1 MALQFFNT
9 LSRQKEEFVPLHPP
23 AVKLYTC
30 GPTVYH
36 FAHIGNFRTYVFEDL
51 LRRYLEYKG
60 YQVTHVMN
68 ITDVEDKII
77 RTVREQNI
85 SLKELTTKFTHAFF
99 EDRDALGIKPAHQ
112 YPRATDHMPEMFRL
126 IETLLAKGIA
136 YRSEDGSIYYSIAT
150 FPCYGALAHL
160 HTDELKPGVRVKQ
173 DEYEK
178 EAATD
183 FALWKAWDEKDGE
196 VAWDSPWGRG
206 RPGWHLECSAMA
218 MKYLGEELDIHCGGV
233 DNIFPHHQNE
243 IAQSEPCTGKTFVK
257 YWLHSSHLRVDDKKM
272 SKSLGNFY
280 TLRDLL
286 AKGWGGREIRYELI
300 NAHYRLPVNFT
311 MEGLDGARR
320 ALGRIDEVRTKLNEV
335 AGGTVAAPG
344 ECGHSTLEVDRVV
357 KGFEG
362 ALDDDLNVSGALGA
376 LFDFVRETNKRL
388 DAKSLTANEA
398 AAMLAA
404 WGRFDT
410 VIGFGPPLPS
420 EAPLE
425 IQQLVEERLASRKA
439 KNFQRADEIRAEL
452 ASRGWTLEDTPQGA
466 RVKRM

>member
-9 LSRQKEEFVPLHPP
+9 LSRQKEEFVPLNPP

-30 GPTVYH
+30 GPTVYNY
-36 FAHIGNFRTYVFEDL
+36 AHIGNFRTYVFEDL

-60 YQVTHVMN
+60 YQVMHVMN

-77 RTVREQNI
+77 RTVREQKI
-85 SLKELTTKFTHAFF
+85 SLTELTTKFTQAFF
-99 EDRDALGIKPAHQ
+99 EDRDTLGIKPAHQ
-112 YPRATDHMPEMFRL
+112 YPRATEHIQEMFRL

-136 YRSEDGSIYYSIAT
+136 YRSEDGSIYYSIAK
-150 FPCYGALAHL
+150 FANYGALAHL
-160 HTDELKPGVRVKQ
+160 HPDELKPGVRVKQ

-196 VAWDSPWGRG
+196 VGWDSPWGRG

-257 YWLHSSHLRVDDKKM
+257 YWLHSSHLRVEDKKM

-311 MEGLDGARR
+311 MEGIEGARS
-320 ALGRIDEVRTKLNEV
+320 ALGRIDEVRTKLKEV
-335 AGGTVAAPG
+335 AGETTPG
-344 ECGHSTLEVDRVV
+344 KVPSAEVDRAM
-357 KGFEG
+357 KGFEE
-362 ALDDDLNVSGALGA
+362 ALDDDLNVSGALGV
-376 LFDFVRETNKRL
+376 LFEFVRETNRRL
-388 DAKSLTANEA
+388 GARNLSAEEA
-398 AAMLAA
+398 AGMLAA
-404 WGRFDT
+404 WDKFDA
-410 VIGFGPPLPS
+410 VIGFGAPPAS
-420 EAPLE
+420 EIPAE

-439 KNFQRADEIRAEL
+439 KNFKRADEIRAEL
-452 ASRGWTLEDTPQGA
+452 TKRGWILEDTPQGA
-466 RVKRM
+466 RVKKV